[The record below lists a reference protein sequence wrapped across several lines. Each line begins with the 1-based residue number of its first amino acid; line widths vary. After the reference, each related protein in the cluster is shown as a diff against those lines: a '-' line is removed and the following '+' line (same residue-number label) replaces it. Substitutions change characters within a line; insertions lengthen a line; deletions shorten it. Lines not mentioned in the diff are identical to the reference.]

1 MRIVLFWVLQC
12 TWGILQTFLGLLV
25 FLVHYKDRHYFY
37 KGAIATEWHRNE
49 GLSLGL
55 FIFVWPNDERVVVHE
70 YGHCIQSALLGPL
83 YLPIIGIPSAIWA
96 NTPAL
101 EKARIHQHKS
111 YYRFYPEKWAN
122 RLGKRATGKEPLE

>member
-37 KGAIATEWHRNE
+37 KGVIATEWHRNE

-55 FIFVWPNDERVVVHE
+55 FIFAWPDDERVVVHE

-101 EKARIHQHKS
+101 EQARIHHHKS

-122 RLGKRATGKEPLE
+122 RLGKRATGKEPLK